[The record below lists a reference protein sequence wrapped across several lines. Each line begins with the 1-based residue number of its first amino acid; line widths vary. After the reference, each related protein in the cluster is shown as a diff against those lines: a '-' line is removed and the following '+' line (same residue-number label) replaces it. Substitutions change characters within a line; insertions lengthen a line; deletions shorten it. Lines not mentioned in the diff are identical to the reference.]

1 MIEKQN
7 KSQYVKVTI
16 LVVALIVLAFSSTYA
31 YFASTINEP
40 SITSATSATF
50 EVESTLDTSSAIH
63 NKRMVLIEKDEIPT
77 KADSLEFTVTSKE
90 TSNVD
95 GQLTITLT
103 DIQISKN
110 LKSKY
115 FNWEL
120 LKKEQNSETLTEVA
134 KGTFESVTE
143 KSGTTV
149 TSPEGTDPEKT
160 LVALEDIKLGENPIP
175 FKQKE
180 TTTFVFR
187 LYLLNNPNEN
197 QISLTEGSFSGRLYL
212 EAVPVSALKPA
223 D

>member
-50 EVESTLDTSSAIH
+50 EVESTLDITSAIH
-63 NKRMVLIEKDEIPT
+63 NKRMVLIESSEIEE
-77 KADSLEFTVTSKE
+77 KADSLEFTVTSKP

-95 GQLTITLT
+95 GQLTITLR

-115 FNWEL
+115 FNWVL
-120 LKKEQNSETLTEVA
+120 LKKEQGSETLTEVA

-143 KSGTTV
+143 KSGSSV

-160 LVALEDIKLGENPIP
+160 LVALEDIKLGTDPIP

-180 TTTFVFR
+180 ETTFVFR
-187 LYLLNNPNEN
+187 LYLLNDPDVN

-212 EAVPVSALKPA
+212 EAVPVSALKQA